1 MKRTAIIHSLV
12 FLLTAS
18 LFVAATSGCVEPLV
32 PVGPDVPAHADRTV
46 TLQIA
51 LPGAG
56 GLLTKSITDTYI
68 PGSEAER
75 AVHALQI
82 WVFKHG
88 EDKALVYSAVS
99 PTDPLE
105 NPMKVSMTLPD
116 DVLDETFAGNGTL
129 KMDFYVLVNGPSVGV
144 QDSVGLSTRQQI
156 QDAVFGNGNGKGF
169 GNTTLIAAV
178 PDEGLPMSGF
188 LNEDGDG
195 FDLVFLKYG
204 FRKDQLDIVENKVKD
219 KDSDFSNPKAVLQTS
234 AAQNAY
240 IDSLM
245 THAGVDSWDKL
256 WRKFCPMV
264 NVTRAV
270 SKVRFVFAKAEVM
283 KDMNINTE
291 ITSIALIDS
300 AANASSSRAV
310 LPPSTFVFPRESAPL
325 FQLPSD
331 SVDPASW
338 LPVSWTGPARLVGG
352 GYESLINN
360 SAFQDTTIDT
370 PLRLRWDSNIV
381 SEGQQKAPCDMDSLA
396 TYEKFLS
403 AEIQAKHALDR
414 VLYLRESG
422 ATDLYCRVS
431 YRIADGAENSVDIP
445 IPAGATFH
453 RNTWWTVYAYFMSY
467 ELGFQVIAAPWD
479 GIGSSPND
487 NSHLQ

>member
-144 QDSVGLSTRQQI
+144 QDSVGLSTRQKI
-156 QDAVFGNGNGKGF
+156 RDTVYRNENGKGF

-219 KDSDFSNPKAVLQTS
+219 KDSDFSNPKAILQTS

-245 THAGVDSWDKL
+245 TYAGVDSWDKL
-256 WRKFCPMV
+256 WRKFCPLIKA
-264 NVTRAV
+264 TRAV
-270 SKVRFVFAKAEVM
+270 SKVRFVFAKGEVM
-283 KDMNINTE
+283 KDTPTE
-291 ITSIALIDS
+291 IISIALIDS
-300 AANASSSRAV
+300 AANASSSRGV
-310 LPPSTFVFPRESAPL
+310 LPLATYLFPRESAPL

-331 SVDPASW
+331 SSDPATW
-338 LPVSWTGPARLVGG
+338 LPLSWTGPARMVGG
-352 GYESLINN
+352 GYEFLINN
-360 SAFQDTTIDT
+360 SSFQDTTIDT

-381 SEGQQKAPCDMDSLA
+381 SEGQDKAPCDMDSLA

-422 ATDLYCRVS
+422 ATDMYCRVC
-431 YRIADGAENSVDIP
+431 YRIADGAEKTVDIP

-467 ELGFQVIAAPWD
+467 ELGFQVIAVPWD